1 MWLRPRGN
9 PGYLIRDYRMKMTGM
24 PVLSLRG
31 RNYKFWSHLFR
42 TARSE
47 REYSTP
53 RCRSQKR
60 SPFNKHYTWL
70 HICYSPVHMVVLLT
84 NTVYWKLKNALT
96 YLHVGSLD
104 RIVVLFPLVPCHS
117 LSTVLSMKVQTI
129 QVGRKATAVPPC
141 AFIARTAQLF
151 PWASLSRSLV
161 VNGSPRWPPR
171 ESPAVPSTT
180 MVTI

>member
-84 NTVYWKLKNALT
+84 NTVYWKLKNP
-96 YLHVGSLD
+96 LD
-104 RIVVLFPLVPCHS
+104 VSPCWISWQNSSSFSTCTMPFLEYCPFHEGTNHS
-117 LSTVLSMKVQTI
+117 GWKKSN
-129 QVGRKATAVPPC
+129 RC
-141 AFIARTAQLF
+141 
-151 PWASLSRSLV
+151 
-161 VNGSPRWPPR
+161 
-171 ESPAVPSTT
+171 TT
-180 MVTI
+180 MRLYQGRHNFFRGCHYHDLWW